1 MTLDQSAAQPFLQLP
16 LVRDLLIPLLVFA
29 IFYTLSRPLTGAFFA
44 LMRRIGRKAPGGG
57 AEAPFD
63 DAFRRPA
70 RTLLVG
76 IGLFA
81 ALGACPAVTG
91 TAGLWPLIE
100 KCFRSFFVILLAWGL
115 SRLAGGFQ
123 ASDSQLA
130 RRINLPEDRTVLKAL
145 VTVARFLIYALA
157 VLIVAQEWDFSIS
170 GLIAGLGLGGL
181 AFALAAKDMLTNL
194 FGGLVIL
201 LDKPFAIGDKIKT
214 GDVEGTVEDINF
226 RSLKIRTESQAL
238 VTVPNGTV
246 TAGPIT
252 NYSRM
257 EKRKL
262 TFQVALAADAAEKDV
277 AGCTERIRAA
287 LRQDDGIE
295 DGTFAVSADLL
306 GSGGPT
312 LTVSCYAKATDRQ
325 GYLGTKERLSAAVL
339 QILTGEGLK

>member
-1 MTLDQSAAQPFLQLP
+1 MTLDQSAALPFLQIP
-16 LVRDLLIPLLVFA
+16 LVRNLLIPLLVFVA
-29 IFYTLSRPLTGAFFA
+29 FYALSRPLTRAFFA
-44 LMRRIGRKAPGGG
+44 LMRRISRKMPGSGT
-57 AEAPFD
+57 ETPFD
-63 DAFRRPA
+63 DAFRKPA
-70 RTLLVG
+70 RVLLVG

-91 TAGLWPLIE
+91 AAGLWPLIE
-100 KCFRSFFVILLAWGL
+100 KCFRSFLIILLAWGL

-123 ASDSQLA
+123 SSDSQLA

-257 EKRKL
+257 EKQKL
-262 TFQVALAADAAEKDV
+262 TFQVALAADAGEKDV

-306 GSGGPT
+306 GSGGPV

-325 GYLGTKERLSAAVL
+325 GYLETKERLSAAVL